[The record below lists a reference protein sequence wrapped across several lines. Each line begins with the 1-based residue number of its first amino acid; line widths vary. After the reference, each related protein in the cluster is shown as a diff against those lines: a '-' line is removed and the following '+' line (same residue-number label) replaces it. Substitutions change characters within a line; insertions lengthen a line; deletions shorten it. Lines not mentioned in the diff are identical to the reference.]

1 MKTRRQFLRSLAVT
15 TAATAAAPAAEPRAT
30 QLSDRAYW
38 VSVLRRV
45 AQPVLTNLAANK
57 LHERMPVEVG
67 AGKAEDRRK
76 VTHLEAF
83 GRTLAGIAPWLELTD
98 KPSAETE
105 LGQRFTELARR
116 GLANACDP
124 RSPDFMNFTTGS
136 QPLVDAAFL
145 VHGILR
151 ARREL
156 WEKLESDAQKS
167 LIAALQGVRKI
178 KPGNNNWLLFAAM
191 IETFL
196 ASVGAEWNADAIET
210 ALLSHE
216 EWYKGDGVY
225 GDGADFHWDYYN
237 SYVIQPFLIDVLE
250 HVGQVTPRWAGLL
263 ENVLHRARRYA
274 AVQERLI
281 APDGSY
287 PALGRSLAYRCGA
300 FHLLAQM
307 ALRGQVPESVS
318 PGQARG
324 ALTAIIRRTI
334 ETSDTFDADGWLR
347 IGLCGHQ
354 PGLAEPY
361 ISTGSLYLCTF
372 ALLPLGLPASAPF
385 WTEPSTDWTSRKVWA
400 GQNLPADHALRG

>member
-1 MKTRRQFLRSLAVT
+1 
-15 TAATAAAPAAEPRAT
+15 
-30 QLSDRAYW
+30 
-38 VSVLRRV
+38 
-45 AQPVLTNLAANK
+45 
-57 LHERMPVEVG
+57 MPVEVG
-67 AGKAEDRRK
+67 AGKSEDRRK

-98 KPSAETE
+98 KPAAEME
-105 LGQRFTELARR
+105 LGERFTGLARR
-116 GLANACDP
+116 GLVNACNP
-124 RSPDFMNFTTGS
+124 QSPDFMNFTTGA

-156 WEKLESDAQKS
+156 WEKLESNAQKS
-167 LIAALQGVRKI
+167 LIDALQGVRKI

-191 IETFL
+191 VETFL
-196 ASVGAEWNADAIET
+196 ASVGADWNADPIET
-210 ALLSHE
+210 ALHSHE

-225 GDGADFHWDYYN
+225 GDGAEFHWDYYN
-237 SYVIQPFLIDVLE
+237 SYVIQPFMIDVLE
-250 HVGQVTPRWAGLL
+250 HIGKVTPRWAGLL
-263 ENVLHRARRYA
+263 DNVLRRASRYA

-307 ALRGQVPESVS
+307 SLRGQLPESVS
-318 PGQARG
+318 PGQARS
-324 ALTAIIRRTI
+324 ALSAVIRRTI
-334 ETSDTFDADGWLR
+334 EAPETFDADGWLR

-354 PGLAEPY
+354 PGLAENY

-385 WTEPSTDWTSRKVWA
+385 WTEPAADWTSRKIWA
-400 GQNLPADHALRG
+400 GQNLPPDHALRSPKQD